1 MPATLRSLAFGLLA
15 IVGVGTSEAVEIRD
29 VRLWAGPDH
38 TRVVVELS
46 GPAAHNLFTLRN
58 PDRVVIDV
66 ADASLVATPTAPSGQ
81 GLVRQVRFGTRDDG
95 SLRVVLDINGD
106 VQSKSFAVAPNE
118 SYGHRLVIDL
128 APTVEPAP
136 VRIEHA
142 PQGEARDLVI
152 AVDAGHGGDDP
163 GAIGRGG
170 TREKDVALAI
180 ARTLAQRIDREPGMK
195 AIMIRDGDYYVAH
208 RDRMRKAR
216 EQRAD
221 LFVSIHA
228 DAIRDRSIAGS
239 SVYVLSSRGAS
250 DEASRWLAER
260 ENASDLIGGVSLDD
274 KDGVL
279 ASVLLDLSQTASISA
294 SMTAAERVLV
304 ELDRVGQVRKPMVQQ
319 AGFLVLKSP
328 DIPSMLIE
336 TAYISNPGEE
346 RRLKDRRHQEKLAN
360 AIHGGIRVY
369 FYENPPPGS
378 RVAALVA
385 QRSASDAERAVI
397 AQEGGNHVDAR

>member
-1 MPATLRSLAFGLLA
+1 MPATLRSLALGLLA
-15 IVGVGTSEAVEIRD
+15 VTVVGTSQAVEIQD

-46 GPAAHNLFTLRN
+46 GPASHSLFTLHN
-58 PDRVVIDV
+58 PERVVIDV
-66 ADASLVATPTAPSGQ
+66 ADASLVATQAAPSGQ
-81 GLVRQVRFGTRDDG
+81 GLVRQVRFGARDDG

-118 SYGHRLVIDL
+118 TYGHRLVIDL

-142 PQGEARDLVI
+142 QAEARDLVI

-170 TREKDVALAI
+170 TRETDVSLAI
-180 ARTLAQRIDREPGMK
+180 ARALAQHINREPGMK
-195 AIMIRDGDYYVAH
+195 AVLIRDGDYYVPH

-216 EQRAD
+216 EARAD

-228 DAIRDRSIAGS
+228 DSIRDRSVSGS
-239 SVYVLSSRGAS
+239 SVYILSPRGAS

-294 SMTAAERVLV
+294 SMTAAERVLL
-304 ELDRVGQVRKPMVQQ
+304 ELDRIGVVRKPTVQQ

-346 RRLKDRRHQEKLAN
+346 RRLKDRRHQEKLAS
-360 AIHGGIRVY
+360 AIHGGLRGY

-385 QRSASDAERAVI
+385 HRSPSEAGRAVI
-397 AQEGGNHVDAR
+397 AQEGGNDVDAR